1 MKTELKK
8 LYDDKGKTWAKMQD
22 VARKLK
28 EGKEPLTKEE
38 ETQFDAWDGELKS
51 ITANI
56 GRLERADQLELELN
70 AAKLE
75 GKGQPGDGS
84 SPEELSQAREKEKNL
99 TYRKGLIRGYDAL
112 DESEKKLFK
121 SMETETRAFEKFLR
135 GEQLS
140 DIEEK
145 VMSNLRSAARNFQN
159 SNQRAQS
166 TTNTAGGYSIPQGF
180 IAEIDQQLKYISPF
194 FEEQSMSP
202 TAIAKSIFG
211 FIQTETGNDLPFPT
225 NNDTGN
231 VGELLGENTDAFA
244 NATDAVLAQV
254 IYKAYKYSS
263 KPMKV
268 SNELLN
274 DTGVDLPTFLAEL
287 LATRI
292 GRIANTHF
300 TTGTNTAQPQGIVTG
315 ATAGKT
321 TAASG
326 AITFPEIIDLE
337 HSVDASYR
345 KSPSCRFML
354 HDLILAYIKKLTIGS
369 ASNDSRPLWQ
379 PGYTSGAPD
388 TIDGFK
394 YLVNNDMAST
404 LVTTNI
410 TMLFGDMSKFGIRQ
424 VRNMVF
430 RRLDERFAD
439 LDQTAWV
446 LFMRLDSK
454 YKNTAA
460 IKKLTQV

>member
-1 MKTELKK
+1 MKAELKK
-8 LYDDKGKTWAKMQD
+8 LYDQKGKTWAQMQD

-28 EGKEPLTKEE
+28 EGSTLTKEE

-56 GRLERADQLELELN
+56 GRIERADQLELELN
-70 AAKLE
+70 ASKLE
-75 GKGQPGDGS
+75 GKGQPGNGS
-84 SPEELSQAREKEKNL
+84 TPEEISQAREKEKNL
-99 TYRKGLIRGYDAL
+99 TYRKGIVRGFDAL
-112 DESEKKLFK
+112 DEGEKKLFK

-135 GEQLS
+135 GEELN
-140 DIEEK
+140 DLETK
-145 VMSNLRSAARNFQN
+145 ALAGLRNAARGFN
-159 SNQRAQS
+159 NQRAQS

-194 FEEQSMSP
+194 FEEMGGIGV
-202 TAIAKSIFG
+202 ANAAKNIFG
-211 FIQTETGNDLPFPT
+211 FINTETGNDLPFPT

-244 NATDAVLAQV
+244 TGVDAVLAQV

-274 DTGVDLPTFLAEL
+274 DTGVDLAGFLAEI

-292 GRIANTHF
+292 GRIANTHL
-300 TTGTNTAQPQGIVTG
+300 TTGDNTAKPQGIVTG

-321 TAASG
+321 TAASA

-354 HDLILAYIKKLTIGS
+354 HDLVLAYLKKLTIGS
-369 ASNDSRPLWQ
+369 AANDSRPLWQ
-379 PGYTSGAPD
+379 PGYTAGAPD

-410 TMLFGDMSKFGIRQ
+410 TMLFGDMSKYGVRQ

-439 LDQTAWV
+439 ADQTAWV
-446 LFMRLDSK
+446 LFMRLDGR